1 MAARRWGGEANVA
14 RGGASGREG
23 LTPAGVPAE
32 WQHSMS
38 DAVTRPSV
46 HIRPAGAG
54 GRERWGELW
63 EYRDVLVML
72 AVRDVKLRYKQT
84 ALGVAWVVL
93 QPLVAGVIFAVIF
106 GRFAGLPSDGQPYL
120 LFAFAGLLA
129 WHLFAGVLQRAGNS
143 LVGEAKLIT
152 KVYFPRLLIPA
163 AAAAAALVDYVVS
176 LLVMAALLAW
186 FGVAPGGELVLLPV
200 ATLLTL
206 ALAVGISL
214 WVAALNVR
222 YRDFMYAFPFLI
234 QVWMYASPVVY
245 GVGLIPE
252 RWRAVFALNPL
263 VGLIEAHR
271 WALLDGTGSLTW
283 LAGSAVA
290 AGVALASG
298 AWFFRRVE
306 RDFADSL

>member
-1 MAARRWGGEANVA
+1 
-14 RGGASGREG
+14 
-23 LTPAGVPAE
+23 
-32 WQHSMS
+32 MS

-120 LFAFAGLLA
+120 LFVFAGLLA